1 MFLKTMEIV
10 LKLPSL
16 FKNAGTVKL
25 EIELEKTSKI
35 VEIIAGATIGIV
47 MRLKILNL
55 LAFKIVAAS
64 SRLASMFLKIPPIK
78 I

>member
-1 MFLKTMEIV
+1 MESV

-25 EIELEKTSKI
+25 EIELEKTSKM

-64 SRLASMFLKIPPIK
+64 SRLASMFLKMPPIK
-78 I
+78 MYANGA